1 MQVGAMGGVVTGGT
15 TTAMQLS
22 WQPELPEL
30 DQSDAG
36 RLNLSCG

>member
-1 MQVGAMGGVVTGGT
+1 VVTKGT
-15 TTAMQLS
+15 MMVMRLSQQL
-22 WQPELPEL
+22 ELPEL